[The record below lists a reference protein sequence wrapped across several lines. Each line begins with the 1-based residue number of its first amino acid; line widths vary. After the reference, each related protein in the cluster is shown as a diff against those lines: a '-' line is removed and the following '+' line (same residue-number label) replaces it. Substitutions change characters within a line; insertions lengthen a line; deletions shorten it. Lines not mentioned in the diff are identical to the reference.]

1 MPFAFLAP
9 LFLAGAMLIAIPV
22 IVHLTHKEKQEV
34 QRFPSLMFV
43 RQIPYRSTR
52 KQRIRHWFL
61 LLLRTLALILIVTAF
76 ARPFMEKDPPPLP
89 AGTGA
94 RELVILLDRSA
105 SMGYVGRWE
114 AAKRAANGAL
124 NSGEKGDRTTLMLF
138 DENADARRDEGGD
151 LTRVRAAL
159 RADNEG

>member
-61 LLLRTLALILIVTAF
+61 LLLRALAVILIAAAF
-76 ARPFMEKDPPPLP
+76 ARPFMERDPAALP
-89 AGTGA
+89 RGVGA
-94 RELVILLDRSA
+94 RELVILLDRSY
-105 SMGYVGRWE
+105 SMGYQGRW
-114 AAKRAANGAL
+114 APA
-124 NSGEKGDRTTLMLF
+124 
-138 DENADARRDEGGD
+138 
-151 LTRVRAAL
+151 VRAATEAL
-159 RADNEG
+159 DGVQNADHATLVLFD

>member
-61 LLLRTLALILIVTAF
+61 LLMRVAALILIAAAF
-76 ARPFMEKDPPPLP
+76 SRPFMEKATPPPP
-89 AGTGA
+89 AGTRA
-94 RELVILLDRSA
+94 RELGILLDRS
-105 SMGYVGRWE
+105 Y
-114 AAKRAANGAL
+114 
-124 NSGEKGDRTTLMLF
+124 
-138 DENADARRDEGGD
+138 
-151 LTRVRAAL
+151 
-159 RADNEG
+159 